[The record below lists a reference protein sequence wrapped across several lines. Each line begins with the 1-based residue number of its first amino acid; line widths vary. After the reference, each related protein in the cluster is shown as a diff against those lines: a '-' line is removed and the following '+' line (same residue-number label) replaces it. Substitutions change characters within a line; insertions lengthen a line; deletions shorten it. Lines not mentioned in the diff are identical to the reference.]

1 MEIYGAMPQDDVLV
15 FIVFMTLVDPNSGI
29 RRANSWK
36 IPALHKEPSWLCL
49 LSKKSRCQ
57 VFLSFISIPF
67 LQAQKHIEQSWTI
80 NEEKHAI
87 SEVLIFSSFPCDYYI
102 TMMMTRNSRISDLQ
116 ASLVWEH
123 ILTSFILYIWTR
135 QQKLC
140 LNFLFG
146 IHFVS
151 GKCSDIIHGNLK
163 RLVQFH
169 FTFNRQ

>member
-1 MEIYGAMPQDDVLV
+1 MEN
-15 FIVFMTLVDPNSGI
+15 TGI
-29 RRANSWK
+29 TQRTFLIMSAWQ
-36 IPALHKEPSWLCL
+36 
-49 LSKKSRCQ
+49 KKSRCQ

-80 NEEKHAI
+80 NEDKHAI
-87 SEVLIFSSFPCDYYI
+87 SEVLIFSSFPCDHYIIWTQII
-102 TMMMTRNSRISDLQ
+102 TMMMTRSSRISDLQ

-123 ILTSFILYIWTR
+123 ILTSIWVHIWTR

-146 IHFVS
+146 IHFFS
-151 GKCSDIIHGNLK
+151 GQCSDIIQGNLK